1 MKKNVIHTALFRIVV
16 PIPYGA
22 LIYLLLL
29 MINNNLLSLSESFLS
44 AELFFC
50 IALSYLTFEGNRLSF
65 TWIFPKYRINLTSNL
80 ILYTVNLAITLLLI
94 YASLYIYFVFLLGFS
109 SIAGFETELK
119 SFAIF
124 FGITSV
130 LLTTLTISYQLL
142 NKQNEQL
149 IEDEETLRA
158 QVQYELEDYQA
169 EVNPDLLFECLESA
183 IALIDK
189 DVDLAEDYID
199 KLALVYRYMLS
210 NRNNEAIELKKD
222 LGAAENLIEL
232 HNVKYEN
239 LIKIQKDTEEGDSLI
254 IPGSLPL
261 LIEEIIKN
269 SLIFKERPLTLVL
282 AREDN
287 YFTLSH
293 KMNER
298 LVKNNNEAIMFK
310 RLQAAYSF
318 YCDLPLIKVQAYGDT
333 FYKIPILKNTAA

>member
-1 MKKNVIHTALFRIVV
+1 MKKNVIQTALFRIVA

-29 MINNNLLSLSESFLS
+29 MINNNLLSLNESFLS

-50 IALSYLTFEGNRLSF
+50 IILSYLTFEGNRLSF
-65 TWIFPKYRINLTSNL
+65 VWIFPKYKLNLASNL
-80 ILYTVNLAITLLLI
+80 ILFTVNLAITLLLI
-94 YASLYIYFVFLLGFS
+94 YASLYVYFVIILGYG
-109 SIAGFETELK
+109 SITGFETELK

-130 LLTTLTISYQLL
+130 LLTTLTISYNLL

-149 IEDEETLRA
+149 IENEETLRA

-169 EVNPDLLFECLESA
+169 EVNPDLLFECLESS

-199 KLALVYRYMLS
+199 KLALVYRYMLT
-210 NRNNEAIELKKD
+210 NRDNEAIDLKKD
-222 LGAAENLIEL
+222 LVAAENLIEL

-239 LIKIQKDTEEGDSLI
+239 LIQIQKDSMVEDGLI

-269 SLIFKERPLTLVL
+269 SLIYKERPLTIVL

-298 LVKNNNEAIMFK
+298 LVKNDNEAVMFK
-310 RLQAAYSF
+310 RLQSAYSF

-333 FYKIPILKNTAA
+333 FYKIPILNNNAA